1 MSRSD
6 TDAATW
12 DMIHAERARVADMLE
27 GLRADQWTKASLCG
41 GWSVKLAAAHIMKS
55 GEQTMP
61 DFFIGMVRNGFR
73 FNVMIDRDAH
83 RFGALSEGEIIRR
96 IRARTTTTNRP
107 PAPVLAMLGE
117 VVIHSADIRY
127 ALGLFDDTEPASKL
141 ACLTMFANS
150 RFPVPSKQAIEGLSL
165 RATDG
170 EWSHGN
176 GPHVTGPMQALLLAM
191 TGRAQAIGSLSGDG
205 VARLAKRIGS

>member
-1 MSRSD
+1 MSGALSD
-6 TDAATW
+6 AQTW

-27 GLRADQWTKASLCG
+27 ALSADQWSLDSLCG

-73 FNVMIDRDAH
+73 FNVMIDRDVH
-83 RFGALSEGEIIRR
+83 RLGTLSESEIIRR

-107 PAPVLAMLGE
+107 PAPVVAMLGE
-117 VVIHSADIRY
+117 VVIHGADIRY
-127 ALGLFDDTEPASKL
+127 ALQINDDTNDASKL
-141 ACLTMFANS
+141 ACLTMFVNS

-165 RATDG
+165 KATDAD
-170 EWSHGN
+170 WSHGS
-176 GPHVTGPMQALLLAM
+176 GALVSGPMQALLLVM
-191 TGRAQAIGSLSGDG
+191 TGRGQAIGSLSGDG
-205 VARLAKRIGS
+205 VARLAQRIGA